1 MPNLTAAEYAAILDP
16 ERKVQGWWDVCLHCD
31 MTQTPMLS
39 ERLTFTGPDDLHTAR
54 EHAWRGEDWLEARGY
69 SVRRTAGYTAVYTQG
84 YPFFDAPFNMS
95 HQNHAAAIAEAVR
108 RIANG

>member
-1 MPNLTAAEYAAILDP
+1 MTAAALAAILDP
-16 ERKVQGWWDVCLHCD
+16 GKVFSNWWEWDRKGDSINESSV
-31 MTQTPMLS
+31 
-39 ERLTFTGPDDLHTAR
+39 RYIGPDDLHTAR

>member
-1 MPNLTAAEYAAILDP
+1 MPNLTAAALAAILDP
-16 ERKVQGWWDVCLHCD
+16 ERKVPGWWDESTLL
-31 MTQTPMLS
+31 PP
-39 ERLTFTGPDDLHTAR
+39 ERCYHGPDDLHTAR